1 MAAVRTTRASRMN
14 NTGINWS
21 SLTWNPMSGCEET
34 STECSFCYAEELAEN
49 KRGGPAFPD
58 GFELTFRP
66 HRLRDPELQKDSQL
80 IFCNSM
86 SDPGLPA
93 VLAPIEPASP
103 LAVRCRAAKCE
114 LSAGT
119 SYFDLILERIRRTP
133 RHRYQMLTKRPR
145 EILAYLRER
154 GLRLP
159 SNVWMGCTIGHASSA
174 WRLDVLRELAELGP
188 ALIFLSCEPLLG
200 PLELNMR
207 GVGWVI
213 SGGKSGVHGAWP
225 VRMRADA
232 ASEVTL
238 AAARIRGETNPWV
251 GWWQKRHQGAL
262 PTSPRD
268 VLAAADKSSGA
279 SWSGARRGAGRPSS
293 PAWTGCAS
301 SATTARGPGPRSGT
315 SSGAARRR
323 TRRAASSTGASTTA
337 CRRTSTA
344 RCPRATCTNRAR
356 RRRARGRA
364 APPRGARVRRGAY
377 EGAALAPL
385 IGRRTDR
392 SPAPGRAASP
402 PTPLLGPCGAA

>member
-66 HRLRDPELQKDSQL
+66 HRLRDPELQKDPQL

-200 PLELNMR
+200 PLELDLR

-213 SGGKSGVHGAWP
+213 SGGESGVHGAWP

-238 AAARIRGETNPWV
+238 AAARIRGETDPWV

-268 VLAAADKSSGA
+268 VLAAADKIE
-279 SWSGARRGAGRPSS
+279 RRFLV
-293 PAWTGCAS
+293 
-301 SATTARGPGPRSGT
+301 
-315 SSGAARRR
+315 
-323 TRRAASSTGASTTA
+323 RRAAGRWAPIEPCVDWVRKLRDDCAGAGTAFWHKQWGGTTPHA
-337 CRRTSTA
+337 AGRLLDGREHNGMPTHIHGA
-344 RCPRATCTNRAR
+344 MPEGYVHKIALDADVPAGEPRHLE
-356 RRRARGRA
+356 
-364 APPRGARVRRGAY
+364 V
-377 EGAALAPL
+377 LAS
-385 IGRRTDR
+385 D
-392 SPAPGRAASP
+392 AV
-402 PTPLLGPCGAA
+402 PTKGQLSLPS